1 MDNAFI
7 EDIKN
12 YKPYNIQEK
21 NDKELILLA
30 VNNFNNLFTREN
42 PILHFTSSGY
52 IINKTRDKVLMIYHK
67 IYNSWAWT
75 GGHNDGDTNFLRVAI
90 KEAQEETGLKN
101 INVISDDIFSID
113 VLTVNGHIKK
123 NKFVSAHLHL
133 NITYLLEVL
142 GYKTQLLEFIDIS
155 HSPKNILIRASKA
168 KISKEKREKALNE
181 VKSLMENFNLS
192 PTLFN
197 LLQDEGLI

>member
-123 NKFVSAHLHL
+123 NNFISAHLHL
-133 NITYLLEVL
+133 NITYLLEACENDELIINKEETKGVKWIPIAKL
-142 GYKTQLLEFIDIS
+142 DKYCSEKHMID
-155 HSPKNILIRASKA
+155 NVYSKLND
-168 KISKEKREKALNE
+168 KINKL
-181 VKSLMENFNLS
+181 
-192 PTLFN
+192 
-197 LLQDEGLI
+197 

>member
-90 KEAQEETGLKN
+90 KRSSRRN
-101 INVISDDIFSID
+101 R
-113 VLTVNGHIKK
+113 IKK
-123 NKFVSAHLHL
+123 
-133 NITYLLEVL
+133 
-142 GYKTQLLEFIDIS
+142 YK
-155 HSPKNILIRASKA
+155 R
-168 KISKEKREKALNE
+168 
-181 VKSLMENFNLS
+181 NF
-192 PTLFN
+192 
-197 LLQDEGLI
+197 

>member
-101 INVISDDIFSID
+101 INVISDDISSID

-133 NITYLLEVL
+133 NITYLLEACENDELIINKEETKGVKWIPIAEL
-142 GYKTQLLEFIDIS
+142 DKYCSEKHMID
-155 HSPKNILIRASKA
+155 NVYSKLND
-168 KISKEKREKALNE
+168 KINKL
-181 VKSLMENFNLS
+181 
-192 PTLFN
+192 
-197 LLQDEGLI
+197 

>member
-1 MDNAFI
+1 
-7 EDIKN
+7 
-12 YKPYNIQEK
+12 
-21 NDKELILLA
+21 
-30 VNNFNNLFTREN
+30 
-42 PILHFTSSGY
+42 
-52 IINKTRDKVLMIYHK
+52 MIYHK

-133 NITYLLEVL
+133 NITYLLEACENDELIINKEETKGVKWIPIAEL
-142 GYKTQLLEFIDIS
+142 DKYCSEKHMID
-155 HSPKNILIRASKA
+155 NVYSKLND
-168 KISKEKREKALNE
+168 KINKL
-181 VKSLMENFNLS
+181 
-192 PTLFN
+192 
-197 LLQDEGLI
+197 

>member
-1 MDNAFI
+1 
-7 EDIKN
+7 
-12 YKPYNIQEK
+12 
-21 NDKELILLA
+21 
-30 VNNFNNLFTREN
+30 
-42 PILHFTSSGY
+42 
-52 IINKTRDKVLMIYHK
+52 MIYHK

-133 NITYLLEVL
+133 NITYLLEARENDELIINKEETKGVKWIPIAEL
-142 GYKTQLLEFIDIS
+142 DKYCSEKHMID
-155 HSPKNILIRASKA
+155 NVYSKLND
-168 KISKEKREKALNE
+168 KINKL
-181 VKSLMENFNLS
+181 
-192 PTLFN
+192 
-197 LLQDEGLI
+197 

>member
-1 MDNAFI
+1 MILYLVYFNFERVNIMNWI

-123 NKFVSAHLHL
+123 NNFISAHLHL
-133 NITYLLEVL
+133 NITYLLEACENDELIINKKETKGVKWIPIAEL
-142 GYKTQLLEFIDIS
+142 DKYCSEKHMID
-155 HSPKNILIRASKA
+155 NVYSKLND
-168 KISKEKREKALNE
+168 KINKL
-181 VKSLMENFNLS
+181 
-192 PTLFN
+192 
-197 LLQDEGLI
+197 